1 MQPGKKTNDLV
12 AQPVEQLT
20 LNQWV
25 ESSIL
30 SQVTIFQKQPLDISK
45 GCFYF
50 DRNKKS
56 GLLILEILQFDS
68 SFFNFKQFIMNDNA
82 LELFNPQSKSLV
94 FRIFTFESDE
104 YFNSLKQYN
113 YFSVILILTG
123 QGSVTADVSEY
134 SFNENSL
141 MSFSLYQP
149 FNIRCDEGFKG
160 IMVNF
165 HPEFFCLHKHRNE
178 VSCNGVLFNNIYES
192 PVISLTNDEARDL
205 LTVIT
210 GLKVEMERPGTP
222 QVEVLLSYLKIL
234 LINASRIKIERT
246 HLEYLPIEKR
256 PVILSKLKEVI
267 EENFK
272 SLHSPGHYAE
282 LLNISTAALN
292 KISKTHFNKT
302 LSNLIADRIITE
314 AKRELYLTSKP
325 VKLIAYELG
334 FNDEFYFSRFFK
346 SNVAI
351 SPQFFRDTVGF
362 DRGNT

>member
-1 MQPGKKTNDLV
+1 
-12 AQPVEQLT
+12 
-20 LNQWV
+20 
-25 ESSIL
+25 
-30 SQVTIFQKQPLDISK
+30 
-45 GCFYF
+45 
-50 DRNKKS
+50 
-56 GLLILEILQFDS
+56 
-68 SFFNFKQFIMNDNA
+68 MNDNA

-94 FRIFTFESDE
+94 FKVFTFENDE

-123 QGSVTADVSEY
+123 HGSVTADVSEY

-149 FNIRCDEGFKG
+149 FKIQCEKGFKG

-192 PVISLTNDEARDL
+192 PIINLTIDEAQYL
-205 LTVIT
+205 LTIIT

-222 QVEVLLSYLKIL
+222 QLEALISYLKIL
-234 LINASRIKIERT
+234 LINASRIKIERR
-246 HLEYLPIEKR
+246 HLEYVSIEKV
-256 PVILSKLKEVI
+256 PVILNSLKDAI
-267 EENFK
+267 EEHFK
-272 SLHSPGHYAE
+272 SLHSPGDYAE

-314 AKRELYLTSKP
+314 AKRQLYLTAKP
-325 VKLIAYELG
+325 IKLIAYELG
-334 FNDEFYFSRFFK
+334 YNDEFYFSRFFK

-362 DRGNT
+362 DRENA

>member
-1 MQPGKKTNDLV
+1 MD
-12 AQPVEQLT
+12 
-20 LNQWV
+20 
-25 ESSIL
+25 
-30 SQVTIFQKQPLDISK
+30 
-45 GCFYF
+45 
-50 DRNKKS
+50 
-56 GLLILEILQFDS
+56 
-68 SFFNFKQFIMNDNA
+68 DNV

-94 FRIFTFESDE
+94 FKVFTFESGD

-113 YFSVILILTG
+113 YFSVILTLAG
-123 QGSVTADVSEY
+123 KGSLIADISEY
-134 SFNENSL
+134 SFKENSL
-141 MSFSLYQP
+141 MCFSLYQP
-149 FNIRCDEGFKG
+149 FKIKCEKGFKG

-192 PVISLTNDEARDL
+192 PITSLTTDEVQYL
-205 LTVIT
+205 LTIIT

-222 QVEVLLSYLKIL
+222 QTEVLISYLKIL
-234 LINASRIKIERT
+234 LINASRIKIEQR
-246 HLEYLPIEKR
+246 HLGYVAIEKG
-256 PVILSKLKEVI
+256 PVILNSLKDAI
-267 EENFK
+267 EEHFK
-272 SLHSPGHYAE
+272 SLHSSGDYAK

-302 LSNLIADRIITE
+302 LSNLIADRIIIE
-314 AKRELYLTSKP
+314 AKRQLYLTSKP

>member
-1 MQPGKKTNDLV
+1 
-12 AQPVEQLT
+12 
-20 LNQWV
+20 
-25 ESSIL
+25 
-30 SQVTIFQKQPLDISK
+30 
-45 GCFYF
+45 
-50 DRNKKS
+50 
-56 GLLILEILQFDS
+56 
-68 SFFNFKQFIMNDNA
+68 MNDNA
-82 LELFNPQSKSLV
+82 LELYNPQTKSLV
-94 FRIFTFESDE
+94 FKVFTFERDE

-113 YFSVILILTG
+113 YFSVILILAG
-123 QGSVTADVSEY
+123 KGSLIADISEY
-134 SFNENSL
+134 SFDENSL
-141 MSFSLYQP
+141 MCFSLYQP
-149 FNIRCDEGFKG
+149 FKIQCEKGLKG

-178 VSCNGVLFNNIYES
+178 VSCSGVLFNNIYES
-192 PVISLTNDEARDL
+192 PILGLTIDDAQYL
-205 LTVIT
+205 LTIIT

-222 QVEVLLSYLKIL
+222 QPEVLISYLKIL
-234 LINASRIKIERT
+234 LINASRIKIERR
-246 HLEYLPIEKR
+246 HLEYVSIEKG
-256 PVILSKLKEVI
+256 PVILSNLKDAI
-267 EENFK
+267 EEHFK
-272 SLHSPGHYAE
+272 SLHSPGDYAE

-314 AKRELYLTSKP
+314 AKRQLYLTSKP

>member
-1 MQPGKKTNDLV
+1 
-12 AQPVEQLT
+12 
-20 LNQWV
+20 
-25 ESSIL
+25 
-30 SQVTIFQKQPLDISK
+30 
-45 GCFYF
+45 
-50 DRNKKS
+50 
-56 GLLILEILQFDS
+56 
-68 SFFNFKQFIMNDNA
+68 MNDNA

-94 FRIFTFESDE
+94 FKVFPFESDE

-113 YFSVILILTG
+113 YFSVILVLAG
-123 QGSVTADVSEY
+123 KGSLTADISEY
-134 SFNENSL
+134 SFKENSL
-141 MSFSLYQP
+141 MCFSLYQP
-149 FNIRCDEGFKG
+149 FKIKCEKGFKG

-192 PVISLTNDEARDL
+192 PVISLTVDEAQYL
-205 LTVIT
+205 LTIIT

-222 QVEVLLSYLKIL
+222 QTEVLISYLKIL
-234 LINASRIKIERT
+234 LINASRIKIEQR
-246 HLEYLPIEKR
+246 HLKSVPIEKG
-256 PVILSKLKEVI
+256 PVILNSLKDAI
-267 EENFK
+267 EEHFK
-272 SLHSPGHYAE
+272 SLHSPGDYAK

-314 AKRELYLTSKP
+314 AKRQLYLTSKS

-362 DRGNT
+362 DRGNA

>member
-1 MQPGKKTNDLV
+1 
-12 AQPVEQLT
+12 
-20 LNQWV
+20 
-25 ESSIL
+25 
-30 SQVTIFQKQPLDISK
+30 
-45 GCFYF
+45 
-50 DRNKKS
+50 
-56 GLLILEILQFDS
+56 
-68 SFFNFKQFIMNDNA
+68 MNDNA
-82 LELFNPQSKSLV
+82 LELYYPQTKSLV
-94 FRIFTFESDE
+94 FKVFTFERDE

-113 YFSVILILTG
+113 YFSVILVLAG
-123 QGSVTADVSEY
+123 KGSVIADISEY
-134 SFNENSL
+134 SFKENSL
-141 MSFSLYQP
+141 MCFSLYQP
-149 FNIRCDEGFKG
+149 FKIRCEKDFKG
-160 IMVNF
+160 LMVNF

-192 PVISLTNDEARDL
+192 PILGLTIDDAQYL
-205 LTVIT
+205 LTIIT

-222 QVEVLLSYLKIL
+222 QPEVLISYLKIL
-234 LINASRIKIERT
+234 LINASRIKIDQR
-246 HLEYLPIEKR
+246 HLEYVSIEKG
-256 PVILSKLKEVI
+256 PVILNSLKDAI
-267 EENFK
+267 EEHFK
-272 SLHSPGHYAE
+272 SLHSPGDYAE

-314 AKRELYLTSKP
+314 AKRQLYLTSKP